1 MAANKTRRDHPDF
14 GDGAGGAAMKKPQPE
29 RAAAATKPSA
39 ARKPKPKQSASALLP
54 DPAAIANALAAWFQQ
69 ARRDLPWRSGF
80 HAPPTKP
87 PIGEPCRDPWVALMA
102 EAMLQQTQVSRVVEY
117 LARFAARFPT
127 PASMAAT
134 PEAEVLAMWSG
145 LGYYRRARNLK
156 RCADEITRHHGG
168 RVPSS
173 LDALLELPGLG
184 RYTAGALASIVF
196 GHAEP
201 IVDGN
206 VARVLLRIG
215 GKPLDPAAK
224 PTIAMLWAQAQQLA
238 NTTSSPGLV
247 NEAIMELG
255 ALVCTPKAPRCVL
268 CPLSAHCRAAALGK
282 QDQIPPAKVRA
293 ARASI
298 ELYTAVISDRSGR
311 ILLQQRPATGLWAG
325 MWQTPT
331 VELGAGGT
339 LAELLGTNTENVR
352 AVGSFLHQTTHRS
365 VHVSVFTV
373 ATSALAAPAAAQLQ
387 ALVTR
392 IGGSP
397 CLWKYPSEFGELGMS
412 NAAKRAIKLA
422 TSPQPPAPGAR

>member
-1 MAANKTRRDHPDF
+1 
-14 GDGAGGAAMKKPQPE
+14 MKKTLPTCGP
-29 RAAAATKPSA
+29 AAAKLAAASKPAATSKA
-39 ARKPKPKQSASALLP
+39 KPKQSTARLLLLP
-54 DPAAIANALAAWFQQ
+54 DLTGIAAALAAPLANWFLH

-80 HAPPTKP
+80 HAGPGKP
-87 PIGEPCRDPWVALMA
+87 PIGEACRDPWVALMA
-102 EAMLQQTQVSRVVEY
+102 EAMLQQTQVSRVIEY

-127 PASMAAT
+127 PASMAAA

-173 LDALLELPGLG
+173 FDALLELPGLG

-196 GHAEP
+196 GYAEP

-224 PTIAMLWAQAQQLA
+224 ATTTLLWAQAQQLA
-238 NTTSSPGLV
+238 DASDSPGLV

-255 ALVCTPKAPRCVL
+255 ALVCTPKAPRCAQ
-268 CPLSAHCRAAALGK
+268 CPLATCCRAAALGK
-282 QDQIPPAKVRA
+282 QDQIPPAKLRA
-293 ARASI
+293 ARIAI
-298 ELYTAVISDRSGR
+298 ELQTAVLADCAGR

-331 VELGAGGT
+331 VELGAAGT
-339 LAELLGTNTENVR
+339 LADLLGARAADVR
-352 AVGSFLHQTTHRS
+352 KVSGFLHQTTHRS
-365 VHVSVFTV
+365 VHISIFTLDV
-373 ATSALAAPAAAQLQ
+373 PGKLTAKAAAKIR
-387 ALVTR
+387 ASVIR
-392 IGGSP
+392 IGGAP
-397 CLWKYPSEFGELGMS
+397 CLWMHPSEFGKLGMS

-422 TSPQPPAPGAR
+422 AAPQLPATVAR